1 MKNLFQIIMTL
12 SGLTMCLML
21 PALFLSVLPL
31 ETAKT
36 ILCVSLPVF
45 LISTFVSQF
54 LTTKKQ

>member
-1 MKNLFQIIMTL
+1 MKNLFEIIMTL

-21 PALFLSVLPL
+21 PTLFLSVLPL

-45 LISTFVSQF
+45 LISTFISQF
-54 LTTKKQ
+54 LTIKTQ